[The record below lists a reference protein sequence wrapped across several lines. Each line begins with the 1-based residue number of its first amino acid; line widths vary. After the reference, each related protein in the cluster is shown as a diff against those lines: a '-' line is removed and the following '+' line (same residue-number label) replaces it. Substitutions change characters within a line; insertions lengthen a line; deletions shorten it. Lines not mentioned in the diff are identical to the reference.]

1 MKYFK
6 VVQLCI
12 IAMLFFVTS
21 CKHKSIT
28 EPDEETYDPRNISRT
43 ETDSYGPNIAIGS
56 DGTVYIGWMDGGY
69 GELEKSSIYWRE
81 ISPDGEMSDIEILS
95 DTANDAWGPII
106 KIDDDCNIHVLWRE
120 YREDQPSI
128 LVYKMKRSTG
138 DWCENEVISD
148 PSDIADINTMAYDPR
163 GYIHVVY
170 LGNNGL
176 YYLYKPIYGSWSD
189 PEVVFYTAPS
199 NMRLLVEP
207 EGGLYLV
214 YDDISE
220 VRYFHKDVSSDEW
233 EGPLR
238 VTDVEGANYSWLHCA
253 AFDES
258 GRLYVVWTE
267 WDTLMMY
274 RVKEDT
280 VWSDAYVIPL
290 NAEKRRPRHKWL
302 FVYNGVKYLIWQDFE
317 GDIYLGYTAGELRNG
332 MEVITAVDPPYG
344 PLLDAELINGIIYVV
359 WTPEIDGHF
368 EVYFDKIYLN
378 ELK

>member
-1 MKYFK
+1 MKGFK

-28 EPDEETYDPRNISRT
+28 NPDEETYDPRNISRT
-43 ETDSYGPNIAIGS
+43 PTDSYSPNIAVGS

-106 KIDDDCNIHVLWRE
+106 EIDDDCNTHVLWRE
-120 YREDQPSI
+120 YREDEPSI

-176 YYLYKPIYGSWSD
+176 HYLYKPIYGEWNF
-189 PEVVFYTAPS
+189 PGVFYYINPA
-199 NMRLLVEP
+199 NMHLLVDSA
-207 EGGLYLV
+207 GGLYLV
-214 YDDISE
+214 CDGYEDIYYFYRDISG
-220 VRYFHKDVSSDEW
+220 EW
-233 EGPLR
+233 EGPMY
-238 VTDVEGANYSWLHCA
+238 VTNTEGANYSWLHCA

-258 GRLYVVWTE
+258 GRFYVVWTE

-368 EVYFDKIYLN
+368 EVYFDKIYLD